1 MKNHPE
7 IQNTKYEIRGVALML
22 CVFIFSSLIL
32 NCNAQALTANAGAAI
47 SLCMGDTVKIGG
59 NPSATGGTPPYT
71 YAWLPV
77 TGLDFTSISNP
88 NAFPTVATNY
98 TLTVTD
104 STGTTD
110 TNIINIAI
118 KLPPPPVSVG
128 ADQTIK
134 AGTFTT
140 LHATGTNIVQWVWIP
155 STGLT
160 NANTA
165 NPTAEPGKNTTYCVA
180 GIAANGCA
188 SFDCLVID
196 VTPSDTIIIYN
207 AFSPNN
213 DGVNDVMYFGN
224 LQHFPDNSVEVYNRY
239 GKIIFQASPYKN
251 DWNGKIEGSD
261 IPCATYYVVFDPGN
275 GEKKRNGAVTI
286 IR

>member
-1 MKNHPE
+1 MRKRS
-7 IQNTKYEIRGVALML
+7 EIRSARYEVRRVTLML
-22 CVFIFSSLIL
+22 LVFIFSFLIF
-32 NCNAQALTANAGAAI
+32 NCEAQTLTANAGAAA
-47 SLCMGDTVKIGG
+47 SLCMGDTMKIGG

-104 STGTTD
+104 STGATD
-110 TNIINIAI
+110 TNIISITI

-128 ADQTIK
+128 ANQTIK
-134 AGTFTT
+134 AGSITT
-140 LHATGTNIVQWVWIP
+140 LHATGISIVQWVWSP
-155 STGLT
+155 TAGLS
-160 NANTA
+160 NANIS
-165 NPTAEPGKNTTYCVA
+165 NPVAEPGSTTTYCAA

-188 SFDCLVID
+188 SFDCLIID
-196 VTPSDTIIIYN
+196 VIPSDTIIIYN
-207 AFSPNN
+207 AFSPNE

-224 LQHFPDNSVEVYNRY
+224 IQHFPANSVEVYNRY

-251 DWNGKIEGSD
+251 DWDGKIEGTD
-261 IPCATYYVVFDPGN
+261 IPCATYYVVFDPGD
-275 GEKKRNGAVTI
+275 GSKKRNGAVTI